1 MNAVNAMNGSPSGS
15 GEYLLEAL
23 DIVKRFGDFTAN
35 DGVTLR
41 LRGGEIH
48 ALLGENGA
56 GKSTLVKIV
65 YGALQPTAG
74 RLRWY
79 GAPVTVAN
87 PAAARRLGIGMVFQH
102 FSLFEAL
109 SVTENIALALPGGF
123 DRRALGARIARVS
136 AEYGLPLEPGALVVD
151 LSVGERQRIEIVRCL
166 LQEPRLLIMDEP
178 TAVLTPQEANRLFVT
193 LRRLADD
200 GCAVLYIS
208 HRLEEVKQLCHHAII
223 LRHGKV
229 VADVDPQA
237 ETAASLARL
246 MVGADVH
253 AVSAEAHAPHGPPM
267 LVVAALSLPADG
279 PFGVALRNV
288 SLEVRAGEVV
298 AIAGVAGNGQSEL
311 FEALSG
317 ERLAPAPEAVT
328 IAGEPCGTRGVTA
341 RRRLG
346 AAFVPEERLGH
357 SAVPGF
363 ALSDNVLLTRHASG
377 GDLVRAGFIDRTA
390 TSAVAARVIERF
402 DVRTSR
408 ADPPAQALSGG
419 NLQKFVVG
427 RELDREPA
435 VLVIDQPTWGVDAGA
450 AAIVRQVLAD
460 MARGGAAVLVIS
472 QDLDEI
478 SEIADRI
485 AVISRGELSAAY
497 PAGEIDRERIGLLMA
512 GAHET
517 TAQAAGAQASGV
529 REAATQASGAHE
541 TAAQAPG
548 AQTAEA
554 HETATQAPGAQATGA
569 HETAAQ
575 APESRHRDSGVR
587 GAGAGGAHGQEAGP
601 GGPGG
606 SGAGGMDGGT

>member
-1 MNAVNAMNGSPSGS
+1 MTDGPGGS
-15 GEYLLEAL
+15 GGTYLLEAL

-35 DGVTLR
+35 DRVTLR
-41 LRGGEIH
+41 LPPGEIH

-65 YGALQPTAG
+65 YGALQPTGG
-74 RLRWY
+74 RLRWR
-79 GAPVTVAN
+79 GETVEIPN
-87 PAAARRLGIGMVFQH
+87 PAAARRLGVGMVFQH

-109 SVTENIALALPGGF
+109 TVTENIALALPGRF
-123 DRRALGARIARVS
+123 DPGSLAERIARVS
-136 AEYGLPLEPGALVVD
+136 VEYGLPLEPTALVAD

-166 LQEPRLLIMDEP
+166 IQEPRLLIMDEP
-178 TAVLTPQEANRLFVT
+178 TAVLTPQEADQLLVT
-193 LRRLADD
+193 LRRLASE

-208 HRLEEVKQLCHHAII
+208 HRLEEVKQLCHHATI

-229 VADVDPQA
+229 VANVDPQA

-253 AVSAEAHAPHGPPM
+253 AVNAETHVSAGPPM
-267 LVVAALSLPADG
+267 LAAAALSLPADG
-279 PFGVALRNV
+279 PFGVALRDV

-317 ERLAPAPEAVT
+317 ERPAPVPGAIN
-328 IAGEPCGTRGVTA
+328 IAGEPCGTRDVTA

-357 SAVPGF
+357 SAVPSF
-363 ALSDNVLLTRHASG
+363 VLSDNVLLTRHGSG
-377 GDLVRAGFIDRTA
+377 RHAAGGGLVHAGVIDRTA
-390 TSAVAARVIERF
+390 TRAVADRVTQRF

-435 VLVIDQPTWGVDAGA
+435 VLVINQPTWGVDAGA
-450 AAIVRQVLAD
+450 AALIRQVLLD
-460 MARGGAAVLVIS
+460 MAENGAAVLVIS

-478 SEIADRI
+478 FEIADRI
-485 AVISRGELSAAY
+485 AVISRGELSVAH

-512 GAHET
+512 GAHES
-517 TAQAAGAQASGV
+517 TAHGGSAGDGTGDGTGDSSG
-529 REAATQASGAHE
+529 EAAA
-541 TAAQAPG
+541 
-548 AQTAEA
+548 
-554 HETATQAPGAQATGA
+554 
-569 HETAAQ
+569 
-575 APESRHRDSGVR
+575 
-587 GAGAGGAHGQEAGP
+587 
-601 GGPGG
+601 
-606 SGAGGMDGGT
+606 

>member
-1 MNAVNAMNGSPSGS
+1 MSVPAGS
-15 GEYLLEAL
+15 GREYLLEAL
-23 DIVKRFGDFTAN
+23 GIVKRFGDFTAN
-35 DGVTLR
+35 DDVTLR
-41 LRGGEIH
+41 LRPGEIH

-74 RLRWY
+74 QLRWR
-79 GAPVTVAN
+79 GEAVTVAS

-102 FSLFEAL
+102 FSLFESL
-109 SVTENIALALPGGF
+109 TVVENIALALSERF
-123 DRRALGARIARVS
+123 DPKALSERIARVS
-136 AEYGLPLEPGALVVD
+136 TEYGLALEPTALVAD

-178 TAVLTPQEANRLFVT
+178 TAVLTPQEAEQLFVT

-208 HRLEEVKQLCHHAII
+208 HRLEEVKQLCHDATI

-229 VADVDPQA
+229 VANVDPQV

-246 MVGADVH
+246 MVGTDVH
-253 AVSAEAHAPHGPPM
+253 AVSTEAHE
-267 LVVAALSLPADG
+267 ADG
-279 PFGVALRNV
+279 PPRLVAEALTLPAGGPFGDV

-317 ERLAPAPEAVT
+317 ERLAPTPEAIT

-363 ALSDNVLLTRHASG
+363 VLSDNMLLTRHASDG
-377 GDLVRAGFIDRTA
+377 ALVRAGFVDRAGTR
-390 TSAVAARVIERF
+390 AVADRVIERF
-402 DVRTSR
+402 DVRTSQT
-408 ADPPAQALSGG
+408 DPAAQALSGG
-419 NLQKFVVG
+419 NLQKLVVG

-435 VLVIDQPTWGVDAGA
+435 IVVVDQPTWGVDAGA
-450 AAIVRQVLAD
+450 AALIHQVLAD
-460 MARGGAAVLVIS
+460 MAQAGAAVLVIS

-478 SEIADRI
+478 FEIADRI
-485 AVISRGELSAAY
+485 AVISRGELSAAF

-517 TAQAAGAQASGV
+517 GWRGTGAPANRASEAERQSRASPVGDTCETGDGDAGS
-529 REAATQASGAHE
+529 HH
-541 TAAQAPG
+541 PG
-548 AQTAEA
+548 AD
-554 HETATQAPGAQATGA
+554 G
-569 HETAAQ
+569 
-575 APESRHRDSGVR
+575 R
-587 GAGAGGAHGQEAGP
+587 GRAG
-601 GGPGG
+601 
-606 SGAGGMDGGT
+606 